1 MALGAASAMHAGRA
15 TAARCKAL
23 VYCRHAPLG
32 CGREGLH
39 CADSMCE
46 RAGALRAACWTGWL
60 RALGAGGGLQ
70 AWRAAHP
77 SPAARRLLKVAAQ
90 EQGVEAAQ
98 HECRG
103 RVPACI
109 APTADPNAQV
119 CKGAQ
124 RGHRCEG
131 MQTFQPEREGVLGS
145 SSEECWPG
153 AARTHNLPGRRG
165 VLCLPAHAVQ
175 RCYQGTRRTA
185 VVAGRA
191 ALYTILHYSQ
201 AENQPS
207 ACSLINH
214 TAG

>member
-15 TAARCKAL
+15 TAAWCKAL

-109 APTADPNAQV
+109 APDQPLTPMRRSAREPSAGTVVKACRHFSQRERVCLAAALRSVGLVPPGPTICQADEEYCACQRMQCSAV
-119 CKGAQ
+119 IRALGAQ
-124 RGHRCEG
+124 
-131 MQTFQPEREGVLGS
+131 QWWPGVLPCTPYCITVKLRIS
-145 SSEECWPG
+145 PQP
-153 AARTHNLPGRRG
+153 AA
-165 VLCLPAHAVQ
+165 
-175 RCYQGTRRTA
+175 
-185 VVAGRA
+185 
-191 ALYTILHYSQ
+191 
-201 AENQPS
+201 
-207 ACSLINH
+207 
-214 TAG
+214 